1 MIPDKFPDRGPLG
14 GLHACLRAAKHAQCL
29 VLSVDVPLVPCSVLS
44 HLCGTHTEDVIVLRH
59 AGKIEPL
66 IGIYDKSLCD
76 VIAQLISNGGVS
88 VQKLADCTAWTFFDY
103 VGPEVFLQNCNTPEE
118 FLKIQAVEAPLLN
131 A

>member
-59 AGKIEPL
+59 A
-66 IGIYDKSLCD
+66 
-76 VIAQLISNGGVS
+76 